1 MKNPGETLRQVSRE
15 ILNGLGQT
23 LLQPSPYVGAA
34 FLAAML
40 LNSPW
45 LTLFGLVGCSSG
57 VLMASWRNY
66 PHQERIDGLYGF
78 NGTLAGLAVGYFYG
92 TQPQLLG
99 LVIPGAMATSII
111 MHQMLRRGWNPF
123 TAPYVVVSWLI
134 VLVLMITNWA
144 SPTPW
149 SQSATTSLDIVAG
162 LARGFGQPL
171 FQEHI
176 FTGLIIVCAITA
188 RDWVQGLYAV
198 AATSIGLAF
207 AYLAGLPIEAINL
220 GLFGYN
226 GVLCA
231 ILFAGKSIRDFIC
244 ALVAIF
250 LSIVFVIMFQI
261 VNIPPLT
268 SPFVLA
274 VWLVLWGREKI
285 GKMMRG

>member
-15 ILNGLGQT
+15 ILTGLGQT

-34 FLAAML
+34 FLIAMF

-57 VLMASWRNY
+57 VLMAWWRNY
-66 PHQERIDGLYGF
+66 PRQERSDGLYGF

-92 TQPQLLG
+92 IQPQLLG
-99 LVIPGAMATSII
+99 VVIPGAMATSII
-111 MHQMLRRGWNPF
+111 MHQMLRRGWKPF

-134 VLVLMITNWA
+134 VVILLITDWA
-144 SPTPW
+144 SPIQW
-149 SQSATTSLDIVAG
+149 SQPATTSLDLVAG

-171 FQEHI
+171 FQENI
-176 FTGLIIVCAITA
+176 ITGLIIACAIIA
-188 RDWVQGLYAV
+188 RDWVQGFYAV
-198 AATSIGLAF
+198 AATFVGLVF

-231 ILFAGKSIRDFIC
+231 ILFAGRTIENFIC
-244 ALVAIF
+244 ALAAVF
-250 LSIVFVIMFQI
+250 LSVVFVRMFH
-261 VNIPPLT
+261 VVDVPAFT
-268 SPFVLA
+268 FPFVLGA
-274 VWLVLWGREKI
+274 WLVLWGRDKI
-285 GKMMRG
+285 GNRQ

>member
-15 ILNGLGQT
+15 FLNGLGQT

-34 FLAAML
+34 FFAAML

-57 VLMASWRNY
+57 VLMAWWRNY
-66 PHQERIDGLYGF
+66 PYQERIDGLYGF

-99 LVIPGAMATSII
+99 VVIFGAMATSII
-111 MHQMLRRGWNPF
+111 MHLMLRRGWKPF

-149 SQSATTSLDIVAG
+149 SQSATTSLDVVAG
-162 LARGFGQPL
+162 LARGIGQPL
-171 FQEHI
+171 FQENI
-176 FTGLIIVCAITA
+176 FTGLIIVCAIAA

-198 AATSIGLAF
+198 AATIIGLAF

-231 ILFAGKSIRDFIC
+231 ILFAGKSIRDFMC
-244 ALVAIF
+244 ALAAVL
-250 LSIVFVIMFQI
+250 LSVVLVRMFHIVD
-261 VNIPPLT
+261 IPPFT
-268 SPFVLA
+268 FPFVLSA
-274 VWLVLWGREKI
+274 WLVLWLRDILENHQ
-285 GKMMRG
+285 